1 MGDGKFV
8 LELLVSGLL
17 VGVLY
22 ALVALGFVLIY
33 KASDVFNFAQGAMTF
48 VAALALVSLAPGLG
62 WVGAVVVTVAL
73 MGLIAV
79 GVERLVL
86 RPLVGQ
92 PHLSLAVATLGLG
105 FVLEGLAQ
113 LVWGT
118 QPKRLD
124 LGLPPQPFQVA
135 GIFVG
140 RADLLSAV
148 VAAVLV
154 LGLVWFFQRTKVG
167 LALRAVA
174 DDHEAAL
181 AMGIRLKT
189 VWSVVWALSGMVAL
203 VAGVVWGHRLGVHFA
218 VSLVAFKA
226 LPVLIIGG
234 IDSVPGA
241 IVAGLLV
248 GAGESLAEGLVGPY
262 VGRGIQDVFAYL
274 LALVFLL
281 IRPHGLF
288 GREIIERV

>member
-1 MGDGKFV
+1 MSDLKFV
-8 LELLVSGLL
+8 AELLVSGLL

-48 VAALALVSLAPGLG
+48 VAALALVSFLPALG
-62 WVGAVVVTVAL
+62 WLGAVVATVVL
-73 MGLIAV
+73 MGVLAL

-92 PHLSLAVATLGLG
+92 PHLSLAVATLGLA

-124 LGLPPQPFQVA
+124 LGLPPQPLQVG

-140 RADLLSAV
+140 RADLLSAI

-154 LGLVWFFQRTKVG
+154 VGLVWFFQRTRTG

-181 AMGIRLKT
+181 AMGIHLKT
-189 VWSVVWALSGMVAL
+189 VWTVVWALSGIVAL

-234 IDSVPGA
+234 IDSIPGA
-241 IVAGLLV
+241 ILGGLLV

-281 IRPHGLF
+281 VRPHGLF
-288 GREIIERV
+288 GREVIERV